1 MLSVAFSV
9 LLNSWL
15 WYFKAETNL
24 GLSLILI
31 LISPALNYFVDVDLM
46 DCINPSSKRVY
57 ICMCVY
63 ICVYIY
69 TVYVCIYLNSICIL
83 IKWMITSES
92 SSLPYFDR

>member
-1 MLSVAFSV
+1 MHV
-9 LLNSWL
+9 
-15 WYFKAETNL
+15 
-24 GLSLILI
+24 
-31 LISPALNYFVDVDLM
+31 
-46 DCINPSSKRVY
+46 
-57 ICMCVY
+57 CVY